1 MSSLVRKPLLAASV
15 LVPAL
20 LYLGYR
26 WVQHRNQEAEEPESE
41 SQEVNQDLQLVLERL
56 DSYKRSR
63 LDTLEEEPKD
73 IFSEELIKESVCEV
87 KNSNCEL
94 LFEISEVEKTEVVDS
109 EDFIVEPQTG
119 DQDAIE
125 VVEEERTKLISV
137 EPVFA
142 CTDIRYRHIESV
154 VKLSE
159 IEVTEESIKKVT
171 EQSIE
176 LVTEETIEKV
186 TEESTE
192 KVTEEIV
199 EVTINMTGT
208 ETESTITMA
217 TKVPDVLA
225 CLQDAL
231 CSPPSPHSYSSSPVK
246 SEAGSSVAEGNKS
259 SSCEWSDLIEQDER
273 EQKINSFQLDSA
285 VLSSKLSGLELNVDG
300 HDGRGV
306 DSGVVSPSEE
316 EAGDRHSVKNIK
328 SRSQSGED
336 AGIGSEPGDVHS
348 DPGIAAIEP
357 NFEENQLLAYQF
369 HIPDYLCGKLIGQQG
384 SFIKKL
390 KEDCRCNI
398 ILKEVVGSKPKKKQP
413 RKKKDQA
420 YGEGT
425 IKLCCIE
432 ATRSNIDKCL
442 DLLKEKFR
450 QNPELSFEQT
460 NIGEGQ
466 APVNLNGGSVCL
478 NLAEGI
484 MHDVFVSSI
493 VSGGHVFLQQ
503 PCHPTFF
510 ALERLDACMSRT
522 YSQYTCPP
530 VPLPAQINS
539 VCVTSCDG
547 GWYRC
552 QIVAFDSETEMCDI
566 KYLDYGGYHTV
577 SAKDLRQIRTDF
589 LSLPFQ
595 AIEVYLAN
603 IRSND
608 EELVSAFVLEE
619 LVGGQVVQA
628 RMIGTNEQG
637 VPMVHLYRATKGQTT
652 MVNRELVD
660 RNCAHWLD
668 TTIVKLESPLEHPS
682 NSNF

>member
-1 MSSLVRKPLLAASV
+1 MSSLARKPLLAASV
-15 LVPAL
+15 LVPTL

-26 WVQHRNQEAEEPESE
+26 WVQHRNQEAGEADTEPK
-41 SQEVNQDLQLVLERL
+41 EVSQDLQLVLERL

-73 IFSEELIKESVCEV
+73 TFSEEPVQEQNSEV
-87 KNSNCEL
+87 KNSEL
-94 LFEISEVEKTEVVDS
+94 LFEISEVEKTEVDT
-109 EDFIVEPQTG
+109 EDFIVEPQT
-119 DQDAIE
+119 DNKDDTKVII
-125 VVEEERTKLISV
+125 EEERTKLISV
-137 EPVFA
+137 EPIFA
-142 CTDIRYRHIESV
+142 CTDIRYRHIEPV
-154 VKLSE
+154 TKQSE
-159 IEVTEESIKKVT
+159 EEVTEDI
-171 EQSIE
+171 
-176 LVTEETIEKV
+176 
-186 TEESTE
+186 TE
-192 KVTEEIV
+192 KVTEEIIE
-199 EVTINMTGT
+199 EVTIEMTGT

-217 TKVPDVLA
+217 AKVPDVLA
-225 CLQDAL
+225 CLQDPL
-231 CSPPSPHSYSSSPVK
+231 CSPPSPHSYSSSPIK
-246 SEAGSSVAEGNKS
+246 SEAGSSVAEENKS

-285 VLSSKLSGLELNVDG
+285 VLSSKLSGLELAVDG
-300 HDGRGV
+300 HDARGV

-348 DPGIAAIEP
+348 DAGIATIDP

-398 ILKEVVGSKPKKKQP
+398 ILKEVVGAKPKKKQP

-425 IKLCCIE
+425 LKICCIE

-460 NIGEGQ
+460 NVGEGK
-466 APVNLNGGSVCL
+466 ANVNLNGGSVCL

-530 VPLPAQINS
+530 VPLPVQINS
-539 VCVTSCDG
+539 VCVASCDF

-552 QIVAFDSETEMCDI
+552 QIVAYDSETEMCDI

-619 LVGGQVVQA
+619 LVGGQVIQA

-637 VPMVHLYRATKGQTT
+637 VPMVHLYRATNGQTT

-668 TTIVKLESPLEHPS
+668 TTIVKLDSPLEHPS

>member
-1 MSSLVRKPLLAASV
+1 MSSLARKPLLAASV
-15 LVPAL
+15 LVPTL

-26 WVQHRNQEAEEPESE
+26 WVQHRKHEAGEADSAPEEVS
-41 SQEVNQDLQLVLERL
+41 QDLQLVLERL

-73 IFSEELIKESVCEV
+73 TFSEEPVKESFSEV
-87 KNSNCEL
+87 KDNNREL
-94 LFEISEVEKTEVVDS
+94 LFEISEVEKTKVDT
-109 EDFIVEPQTG
+109 EDFIVEPHSV
-119 DQDAIE
+119 DKDDIE
-125 VVEEERTKLISV
+125 VIVEERTKLISV

-142 CTDIRYRHIESV
+142 CTDIRYRH
-154 VKLSE
+154 
-159 IEVTEESIKKVT
+159 TEPVIIKSDIQV
-171 EQSIE
+171 I
-176 LVTEETIEKV
+176 
-186 TEESTE
+186 
-192 KVTEEIV
+192 EEIIE
-199 EVTINMTGT
+199 EVTIEMTGT
-208 ETESTITMA
+208 ETESTITLA

-246 SEAGSSVAEGNKS
+246 SEAGSSVAEENKS

-273 EQKINSFQLDSA
+273 EQKISSFQLDSA
-285 VLSSKLSGLELNVDG
+285 VLSSKLSGLELKDAG
-300 HDGRGV
+300 HDARGV
-306 DSGVVSPSEE
+306 DSGVVSPSEGSV
-316 EAGDRHSVKNIK
+316 GDGHSVKNIK

-348 DPGIAAIEP
+348 DPGITTIDP
-357 NFEENQLLAYQF
+357 NFEENQLLAFQF

-384 SFIKKL
+384 TFIKKL

-398 ILKEVVGSKPKKKQP
+398 ILKEVVGTKPKKKQP

-420 YGEGT
+420 YGEGN

-450 QNPELSFEQT
+450 QNPELSFDQT
-460 NIGEGQ
+460 NNGEGKAQ
-466 APVNLNGGSVCL
+466 VNLNGGSVCL

-530 VPLPAQINS
+530 VPLPVQINS

-552 QIVAFDSETEMCDI
+552 QVVAYDEETSMCDI

-603 IRSND
+603 IRAND

-660 RNCAHWLD
+660 RNCAHWMD

-682 NSNF
+682 NSTF